1 MAGDPLTQEY
11 LVGVRIPGA
20 GRLRFRGTAIDDI
33 ALRDWVAVPSTAG
46 EEPGQV
52 VVAPQQFK
60 LAKLPERLPAVLRR
74 LAPDEVALVAT
85 RMERASEVLD
95 AVIATVRER
104 RLPLFIT
111 GLRFTLSGEAVIVSY
126 RGSQGTGEGEL
137 PGVVEPVAGVPVYLE
152 YEAAGMNLFGSLG
165 RPPEA
170 LTFKELL
177 RNRFPGTGQD
187 VAFAPEGLVRLGT
200 RVRTDHGA
208 GSVISVATRERR
220 ARVRLDSGEEVL
232 VPVDDLIAAR

>member
-1 MAGDPLTQEY
+1 MAGDPLNREF

-20 GRLRFRGTAIDDI
+20 GRLRFRGTTIEGI
-33 ALRDWVAVPSTAG
+33 ALRDWVAVPSPAG

-52 VVAPQQFK
+52 VVAPQQLK
-60 LAKLPERLPAVLRR
+60 LAKVPERLPIVIRR
-74 LAPDEVALVAT
+74 LTPDEVALVT
-85 RMERASEVLD
+85 KRMDRAREVLD

-111 GLRFTLSGEAVIVSY
+111 GLRFTLSSEVVIVSY
-126 RGSQGTGEGEL
+126 RGPQETGEGEL
-137 PGVVEPVAGVPVYLE
+137 PGVVEPVAGVPVHLE
-152 YEAAGMNLFGSLG
+152 HEAAGTNLFGSLG
-165 RPPEA
+165 RPVAA
-170 LTFKELL
+170 LTFNELL
-177 RNRFPGTGQD
+177 RNRFPRTGRD
-187 VAFAPEGLVRLGT
+187 LAFAPEGLVRLGA

-232 VPVDDLIAAR
+232 VPVDDLGAAG

>member
-1 MAGDPLTQEY
+1 MAGGPLNQEF

-20 GRLRFRGTAIDDI
+20 GRLRFRGTAIEDI
-33 ALRDWVAVPSTAG
+33 ALRDWVAVPSPAG

-60 LAKLPERLPAVLRR
+60 LAKLPERLPAVIRR
-74 LAPDEVALVAT
+74 LTPDEVELVAT
-85 RMERASEVLD
+85 RVERAREVLD

-104 RLPLFIT
+104 RFPLFIT
-111 GLRFTLSGEAVIVSY
+111 GLRFTLGGEAVIVSF
-126 RGSQGTGEGEL
+126 RGPQGAGEGEL
-137 PGVVEPVAGVPVYLE
+137 PRMVEPVAGVPVHLE
-152 YEAAGMNLFGSLG
+152 HEAAGTNLFGSLG
-165 RPPEA
+165 RPPAA
-170 LTFKELL
+170 LTFNELL
-177 RNRFPGTGQD
+177 RDRFPGTGRD
-187 VAFAPEGLVRLGT
+187 LALAPEGLVRLGT

-232 VPVDDLIAAR
+232 VPVDDLSVAG